1 VYFEADQTE
10 PLDPKD
16 IKKKSTKKYVK
27 IALNQT
33 LLEALQH
40 ENHIVP
46 QYPILKVVST
56 DSDFREAFLN
66 EI

>member
-1 VYFEADQTE
+1 MYFEADQTE

-27 IALNQT
+27 LALNQT

>member
-1 VYFEADQTE
+1 MYFEADQTE

>member
-1 VYFEADQTE
+1 MYFEADQTE

-16 IKKKSTKKYVK
+16 IKKKSTKKYIK

>member
-1 VYFEADQTE
+1 MYFEADQTE

-56 DSDFREAFLN
+56 DSDFRDAFLN